1 MAFINS
7 ISVFDLGRI
16 KTWESDKASN
26 LIPTPFPGQ
35 DAGLAEAPD
44 TLGTILYYKIT
55 GTVTGTFRSLQD
67 FELGVNSIQDG
78 KQISDIALA
87 APFVSTREVLTVNSD
102 DMPISYIPRKGT
114 MGTITNVA
122 GNTVTDSSVSNF
134 IDFHGIRTGN
144 VIMNL
149 HTGATSF
156 ISGVSG
162 NVLTLQSQ
170 IFTEAGQSYALNSA
184 VSVKILSFK
193 MTRVL
198 PGLTFAHYDLSCLQ
212 TRPIGVTVI

>member
-7 ISVFDLGRI
+7 ISSFDLGRI

-26 LIPTPFPGQ
+26 LIPIPFPGQ

-55 GTVTGTFRSLQD
+55 GTVTGTFRQLQN
-67 FELGVNSIQDG
+67 FEYSVNLIQDG
-78 KQISDIALA
+78 KQVSPVALSSPLVA
-87 APFVSTREVLTVNSD
+87 TREVLSVDSNDT
-102 DMPISYIPRKGT
+102 PISYIPRVGT
-114 MGTITNVA
+114 MGNITSLA
-122 GNTVTDSSVSNF
+122 GNTVTDNTIANF
-134 IDFHGIRTGN
+134 VNLYGIQTGN

-149 HTGATSF
+149 HTGDSTF
-156 ISGVSG
+156 IDGVSG

-170 IFTEAGQSYALNSA
+170 IFTEAGQFYALNST

-193 MTRVL
+193 MTKLL
-198 PGLTFAHYDLSCLQ
+198 PGLTFANYDLSCLQ